1 MKKILLPT
9 DFSENSWNAI
19 KYALQ
24 LFKDETCT
32 FYLLNT
38 YTPIIYH
45 VEYVM
50 VNPAQLGLADIVRE
64 SSEKGLDKLEE
75 QIKDTFNNPKH
86 SFIKRASFNTLVLD
100 IKELVEEKKLDFV
113 VMGTKGATGAKE
125 VLFGSNTVQVFKHVK
140 CPVLAVPDNFE
151 FETPHD
157 ILFPTD
163 YEIDY
168 QDKQIKPIVEI
179 AKQFTS
185 RINVL
190 HVSYGTDLLDEQEQ
204 NKAKL
209 EAYFKNVAHLFHNV
223 STQDITDAI
232 TSFQQKTRVNLL
244 MMINNKHSFFENL
257 FFKSTVSQIGFH
269 LKIPFLV
276 IPSDKKNKIDI

>member
-24 LFKDETCT
+24 LFKEDDCT

-38 YTPIIYH
+38 YTPIVYH
-45 VEYVM
+45 VEYIM
-50 VNPAQLGLADIVRE
+50 VSPSQFGLADVVRE
-64 SSEKGLDKLEE
+64 SSEKGLNTLQK
-75 QIKDTFNNPKH
+75 QIKKNYINPKH
-86 SFIKRASFNTLVLD
+86 SFKNVSSFNTLILE
-100 IKELVEEKKLDFV
+100 IKELVEEQEIDYV

-125 VLFGSNTVQVFKHVK
+125 VLFGSNTVQAFKHVK
-140 CPVLAVPDNFE
+140 CPVLAIPDNFE

-163 YEIDY
+163 YEINY
-168 QDKQIKPIVEI
+168 QDKQIKPIIEI

-190 HVSYGTDLLDEQEQ
+190 HVSTGIDLLDEQEQ

-209 EAYFKNVAHLFHNV
+209 EAYFNKIAHLFH
-223 STQDITDAI
+223 DISNQEVTEAI
-232 TSFQQKTRVNLL
+232 TNFQQKARINLL
-244 MMINNKHSFFENL
+244 IMINNKHSFFENL

-269 LKIPFLV
+269 LNIPFLV
-276 IPSDKKNKIDI
+276 IPSDKKNKIEI

>member
-38 YTPIIYH
+38 YTPIVYH
-45 VEYVM
+45 VEYITVS
-50 VNPAQLGLADIVRE
+50 PSQFGLGDVIRE
-64 SSEKGLDKLEE
+64 SSIKGLDKLQKQIEE
-75 QIKDTFNNPKH
+75 TYNNPKH
-86 SFIKRASFNTLVLD
+86 SFKKRSSFNTLILE
-100 IKELVEEKKLDFV
+100 IKELVKEKEMDYV
-113 VMGTKGATGAKE
+113 IMGTKGATGAKE

-140 CPVLAVPDNFE
+140 CPVLAVPDEFE

-163 YEIDY
+163 YEINY

-179 AKQFTS
+179 AKQFIS

-190 HVSYGTDLLDEQEQ
+190 HVSYGRDLSEKQEK

-209 EAYFKNVAHLFHNV
+209 EVYFKKIAHLFHNV
-223 STQDITDAI
+223 GNQDVTGAITD
-232 TSFQQKTRVNLL
+232 FQQKTRVNLL
-244 MMINNKHSFFENL
+244 IMINNKHSFFENL
-257 FFKSTVSQIGFH
+257 FFKSTVNQIGFH

-276 IPSDKKNKIDI
+276 IPSRKKKK

>member
-24 LFKDETCT
+24 FFKEETCK
-32 FYLLNT
+32 FYILNT
-38 YTPIIYH
+38 YTPIVYH
-45 VEYVM
+45 VEHV
-50 VNPAQLGLADIVRE
+50 VISPSQLGLVDVIKE
-64 SSEKGLDKLEE
+64 SSINGLDSLIK
-75 QIKDTFNNPKH
+75 QIERAFKNPKH
-86 SFIKRASFNTLVLD
+86 EFEKVSSFNTLILE
-100 IKELVEEKKLDFV
+100 IKELVIEKEIDFV

-140 CPVLAVPDNFE
+140 CPVLAVPDSFE
-151 FETPHD
+151 FEKIHD

-163 YEIDY
+163 YEINY
-168 QDKQIKPIVEI
+168 QDQQIKPIVEI
-179 AKQFTS
+179 AKLFTS

-209 EAYFKNVAHLFHNV
+209 EAYFKNIAHLFHNV
-223 STQDITDAI
+223 RNQEITEAI
-232 TSFQQKTRVNLL
+232 NSFQQKARINLL
-244 MMINNKHSFFENL
+244 IMINNKHSFFENL

-269 LKIPFLV
+269 LNIPFLV
-276 IPSDKKNKIDI
+276 IPSDKKNVIHI